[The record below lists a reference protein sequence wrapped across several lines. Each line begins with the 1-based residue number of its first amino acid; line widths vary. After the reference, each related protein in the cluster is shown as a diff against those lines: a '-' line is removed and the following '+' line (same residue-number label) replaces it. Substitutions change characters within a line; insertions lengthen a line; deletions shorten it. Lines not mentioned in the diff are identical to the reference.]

1 MSGLQIA
8 GICAGIAASAAS
20 MAGFAVQ
27 IAKHFTVPKIK
38 GEIEALQLG
47 SDAPGSPEM
56 RLWILAYV
64 GLYNSRPAPTSL
76 KSLVL
81 TARLQDG
88 EERVLDQ
95 DLGLSET
102 YWDQMLPSGRPAKRA
117 FFRADHLE
125 QRDRHEGWVAFR
137 CGLEELGAQEY
148 AISAVDARGK
158 RFKLKPYKPAAQG
171 LAAGV

>member
-1 MSGLQIA
+1 MNPWQIA
-8 GICAGIAASAAS
+8 GICATIAGASV
-20 MAGFAVQ
+20 AV
-27 IAKHFTVPKIK
+27 ARYLTVPKIK
-38 GEIEALQLG
+38 GEIEALQPG
-47 SDAPGSPEM
+47 SDVPGGPEM

-64 GLYNSRPAPTSL
+64 GLYNSRAAPTSL

-95 DLGLSET
+95 DLGLSES
-102 YWDQMLPSGRPAKRA
+102 YWDQALPSGRPTKRA
-117 FFRADHLE
+117 FFHADHLE

-137 CGLEELGAQEY
+137 CGLEELDAREY
-148 AISAVDARGK
+148 VISAVDARGK
-158 RFKLKPYKPAAQG
+158 RFKLKPYKPVAQS

>member
-38 GEIEALQLG
+38 GEIEALQPV

-137 CGLEELGAQEY
+137 CGLKELGAQEY
-148 AISAVDARGK
+148 VSAVDARGK
-158 RFKLKPYKPAAQG
+158 RFKLKPYKSAAQG